1 MKNTAFYKSYLTDTE
16 FIRNATSAFV
26 AKIYKENKS
35 KGNIK
40 LKKRMKY
47 CTCGFDSMKIFFDT
61 KMHFLNLTIEIRTW
75 MEIEPKWQIKCFILS
90 YYKEKHF
97 LKI

>member
-1 MKNTAFYKSYLTDTE
+1 MHREYENTAFYKSYLTDIE

-40 LKKRMKY
+40 LKKKY
-47 CTCGFDSMKIFFDT
+47 CTSGFDSMKY
-61 KMHFLNLTIEIRTW
+61 FLIQ
-75 MEIEPKWQIKCFILS
+75 KV
-90 YYKEKHF
+90 HF
-97 LKI
+97 LKLTMDIRT